1 MTTRNLD
8 ELRELIEHLLT
19 QWALHSD
26 GGTYRQPAARRGRSF
41 TGPDVARVAIVDG
54 FARHI
59 HKTAGAV
66 VALIDGGH
74 VTAAAPLVR
83 QMYECALSAVWLI
96 QSADDHGVKALLAE
110 HTRNRRAL
118 QGDILQAR
126 SAVFR
131 EGAEDLPD
139 TDPTPFIGS
148 LDSVRSFKGICLD
161 LEPGGVDAYVYYR
174 LLSTFS
180 HASLGVTDLYF
191 APSPQGTYAPH
202 RRPVPRTPISADM
215 MLFFAAISMVWGGRA
230 YTYASHDKAHRSI
243 LRDAARYLGINAE
256 IGLSDTYRKR
266 HSTRRQQPT
275 P

>member
-8 ELRELIEHLLT
+8 ELRELIDHLLT

-26 GGTYRQPAARRGRSF
+26 VGTYRQPAARRGKSF
-41 TGPDVARVAIVDG
+41 TSPDITRAAIVDG
-54 FARHI
+54 FGRHV
-59 HKTAGAV
+59 HKTAAAV
-66 VALIDGGH
+66 VTLIDAGH

-83 QMYECALSAVWLI
+83 QMYETALTAVWLI
-96 QSADDHGVKALLAE
+96 QSTEDHGVKALLSE

-118 QGDILQAR
+118 QGDIRQAR

-174 LLSTFS
+174 LLSTYS
-180 HASLGVTDLYF
+180 HASLGVVDLYF
-191 APSPQGTYAPH
+191 APSPVGTYLPH
-202 RRPVPRTPISADM
+202 RRPDPRKPISADM
-215 MLFFAAISMVWGGRA
+215 MLYFAAISMVWVARA
-230 YTYASHDKAHRSI
+230 YTYISHDKEHRSI
-243 LRDAARYLGINAE
+243 LRDAAKYLDVNPE
-256 IGLSDTYRKR
+256 VGLSDNYRKR
-266 HSTRRQQPT
+266 HSTRREPRSD
-275 P
+275 